1 MYKIIAIDLDGTSL
15 NGFGQMTINT
25 REHIKEA
32 SRRGVETIIASGRN
46 INAIKAIAEEIGTIN
61 YIIAGNGAIIY
72 DFIKNEILYENY
84 IPKKKALEIIDICE
98 KNSIYYSVYTNRTI
112 ITNCLKYNVLYY
124 NKENEKK
131 EDIKKTHITLTE
143 NVYDYVKNMNEEV
156 LKIFICDK
164 EKTIFR
170 SILKKF
176 EQVKNIDILDV
187 SHMCRKMIKQRTLD
201 VPIEYYYTE
210 ISSTEVDKWNAL
222 EILLKKFKINKQD
235 VIAIGDNM
243 NDKKMIKE
251 AGLGVAM
258 GNSEPSVK
266 ELADYITDSNEQEG
280 VAKTID
286 KFIINNN

>member
-187 SHMCRKMIKQRTLD
+187 SHMCRKMIKQGTLD